1 MIKMGAIDILKIEKK
16 DPEKRSIDEILYLS
30 YFLTEKV
37 AFFKNE
43 DFLDKEFM
51 ISVAEKIKF

>member
-37 AFFKNE
+37 AFF
-43 DFLDKEFM
+43 
-51 ISVAEKIKF
+51 